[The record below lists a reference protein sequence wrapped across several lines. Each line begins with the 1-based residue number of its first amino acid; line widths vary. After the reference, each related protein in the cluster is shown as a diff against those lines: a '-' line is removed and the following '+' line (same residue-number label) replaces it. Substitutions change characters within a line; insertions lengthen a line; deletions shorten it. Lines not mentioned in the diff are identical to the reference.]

1 MNAGD
6 LVTAAWEDHP
16 GLVIKA
22 VKIGNI
28 PWVNILWTQS
38 GITEFCMEKQRD
50 LKVLS
55 KVKP

>member
-1 MNAGD
+1 
-6 LVTAAWEDHP
+6 
-16 GLVIKA
+16 

>member
-6 LVTAAWEDHP
+6 LVAAAWEDNP
-16 GLVIKA
+16 GLVLETVI
-22 VKIGNI
+22 IGRI

-38 GITEFCMEKQRD
+38 GITELCMEKQRD

-55 KVKP
+55 RTKI